1 MTVNGLP
8 VKNCLTLTKSVAVTT
23 MLKKTFFFFLVLD
36 IARNTNKPSSAKR
49 CLVDSCDA

>member
-23 MLKKTFFFFLVLD
+23 MLKKTFFFSWCWISQEILISRALPKG
-36 IARNTNKPSSAKR
+36 AW
-49 CLVDSCDA
+49 